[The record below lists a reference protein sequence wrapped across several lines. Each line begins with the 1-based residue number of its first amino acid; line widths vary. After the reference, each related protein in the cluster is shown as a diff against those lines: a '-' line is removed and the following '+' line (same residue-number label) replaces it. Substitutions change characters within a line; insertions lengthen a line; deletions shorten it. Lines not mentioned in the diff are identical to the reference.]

1 MTGFRALSR
10 NRDFTTLW
18 VGETVNELGS
28 HMSMFVFPLLA
39 YSISGSALIAAFVE
53 GVFMFGLV
61 ATLLP
66 AGALVDRLNRRALM
80 IGASATGFVLYG
92 SLAVA
97 GIFWHLT
104 IPHLAMVGLIAG
116 AAAGIF
122 EPAQMSAI
130 RTVVATEDLPTA
142 LSQNQARQHVASL
155 LGAPLGGV
163 LYAFARWVPFAADAV
178 SFAISC
184 FTVSRIRTDLSAKPT
199 TEPRERLRT
208 DIAEGLRY
216 VVARPIFRVLAVWSS
231 LANLTIN
238 ALFFVVLLRM
248 LDAGFEPR
256 QIGLVSTAAGIG
268 GILGSIAAPRVIDA
282 LPTGRLTVL
291 ISWSLVLPVLPLVVW
306 ANPLVA
312 GAALFTIL
320 LLNPAG
326 NAGIG
331 AYRMAITPDELQ
343 GRVASASQFLGMSV
357 MPLAPLLGGLLLE
370 RLGGPQAVFALAA
383 ATVVGALMV
392 TFSSSIRSVPR
403 PSEWARVEK
412 PLSAGV

>member
-1 MTGFRALSR
+1 MTGFRDLSH

-28 HMSMFVFPLLA
+28 RMSMFVFPLLA
-39 YSISGSALIAAFVE
+39 YTISGSALIAALVE
-53 GVFMFGLV
+53 GVFVFGLV

-66 AGALVDRLNRRALM
+66 AGALVDRMNRRALM
-80 IGASATGFVLYG
+80 LGASATGLVLYG

-104 IPHLAMVGLIAG
+104 IPHLAIVGLLAG
-116 AAAGIF
+116 AAGGIF

-130 RTVVATEDLPTA
+130 RTVVAAEDLPTA
-142 LSQNQARQHVASL
+142 LSQNQARQHVADL
-155 LGAPLGGV
+155 LGAPLGGL
-163 LYAFARWVPFAADAV
+163 LYAVARWVPFAADAV
-178 SFAISC
+178 SFAVSC

-199 TEPRERLRT
+199 IESRRRLRT

-216 VVARPIFRVLAVWSS
+216 VIVRPFFRVSIAFSS
-231 LANLTIN
+231 FANLTIN
-238 ALFFVVLLRM
+238 ALLFVVLLRM
-248 LDAGFEPR
+248 LDAGFEPS
-256 QIGLVSTAAGIG
+256 QIGLAEAAAGIG

-291 ISWSLVLPVLPLVVW
+291 IAWSLVFPVLPLVAW
-306 ANPLVA
+306 ANPFVV
-312 GAALFTIL
+312 GAALFAIM

-343 GRVASASQFLGMSV
+343 GRVSSASQFLAMSV
-357 MPLAPLLGGLLLE
+357 MPLAPLVGGLLLE
-370 RLGGPQAVFALAA
+370 RLGGPQAVLALGGAMVV
-383 ATVVGALMV
+383 ATLII
-392 TFSSSIRSVPR
+392 TFSSSVRSVPR
-403 PSEWARVEK
+403 PSEWARVEAAA
-412 PLSAGV
+412 PVAV

>member
-1 MTGFRALSR
+1 MPGFRDLSH

-18 VGETVNELGS
+18 IGETVNELGS
-28 HMSMFVFPLLA
+28 RMSMFVFPLLA
-39 YSISGSALIAAFVE
+39 YTVSGSALLAALVE
-53 GVFMFGLV
+53 GTFLFGLIS
-61 ATLLP
+61 TLLP

-104 IPHLAMVGLIAG
+104 IPHLAVVGLFAG
-116 AAAGIF
+116 AAAGVF

-130 RTVVATEDLPTA
+130 RTVVTTEDLPTA
-142 LSQNQARQHVASL
+142 LSQNQARQHVAGL

-163 LYAFARWVPFAADAV
+163 LYAFARWVPFAVDAV
-178 SFAISC
+178 SFAVSC
-184 FTVSRIRTDLSAKPT
+184 FTVSRLSTDLSAKPA
-199 TEPRERLRT
+199 TEPRPRLRT

-216 VVARPIFRVLAVWSS
+216 VVARPFFRVSLVWSS
-231 LANLTIN
+231 CANLTIN

-248 LDAGFEPR
+248 LDAGFQPS
-256 QIGLVSTAAGIG
+256 QIGLASTAAGIG
-268 GILGSIAAPRVIDA
+268 GILGSIAAPRLIEA

-291 ISWSLVLPVLPLVVW
+291 IAWSLVLPVVPLAIW
-306 ANPLVA
+306 ANPFAA

-343 GRVASASQFLGMSV
+343 GRVASASQFLSMSV
-357 MPLAPLLGGLLLE
+357 MPLASLLGGLLLD
-370 RLGGPQAVFALAA
+370 RWGGPQAVLSLGG
-383 ATVVGALMV
+383 ATVMGALLITCSGTV
-392 TFSSSIRSVPR
+392 RSVPR
-403 PSEWARVEK
+403 PAEWARVDAVA
-412 PLSAGV
+412 PMAV